1 MATLKTLEEE
11 KTKLLGIADIDVEI
25 VDYLA
30 LVNTF
35 AGVETGISCAGHSEE
50 ECKGRKG
57 ATAIPYVQLF
67 FKDTNKGAEFLKE
80 IYKHGC
86 HLFTSPCGVTV
97 FSPQAIHESPLPEQR
112 ERFFTIIENTLRR
125 ISQE

>member
-1 MATLKTLEEE
+1 MATQKTLEE
-11 KTKLLGIADIDVEI
+11 KKAALLGIADIDVEI

-30 LVNTF
+30 LINTF
-35 AGVETGISCAGHSEE
+35 AGVRTGVSCAGHPEE

-57 ATAIPYVQLF
+57 ATEIPYVQLF

-86 HLFTSPCGVTV
+86 TLFTSPCGVTV
-97 FSPQAIHESPLPEQR
+97 FSPEDIQKPPLPEQR
-112 ERFFTIIENTLRR
+112 ERFFTIIVATLQR
-125 ISQE
+125 IS